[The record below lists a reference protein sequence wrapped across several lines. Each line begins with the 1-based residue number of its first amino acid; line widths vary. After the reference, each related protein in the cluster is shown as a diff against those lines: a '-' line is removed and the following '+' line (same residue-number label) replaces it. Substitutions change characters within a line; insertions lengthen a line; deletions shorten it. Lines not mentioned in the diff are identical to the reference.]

1 MFHLVLLCSSWP
13 AFAFGRMVSLA
24 LTDRWDDPVGACRW
38 PSGPWGAPLLSSL
51 LRWPPACLLLSLS
64 LKNFD
69 RKGNL
74 TLSMGQ
80 RWRREQESGGCILTF
95 CRKTAVVVQPAL
107 FLKSWQF
114 TPCTP
119 GLPANLQK
127 QRLCTL
133 YPLSHPQRGHA
144 ALVT

>member
-1 MFHLVLLCSSWP
+1 MTLLEPADGRLAPEVLLSS
-13 AFAFGRMVSLA
+13 L
-24 LTDRWDDPVGACRW
+24 
-38 PSGPWGAPLLSSL
+38 LLSSL

-107 FLKSWQF
+107 FLKS
-114 TPCTP
+114 
-119 GLPANLQK
+119 
-127 QRLCTL
+127 
-133 YPLSHPQRGHA
+133 
-144 ALVT
+144 